1 MLTQETNQL
10 TWNSVCQIT
19 YNRDSWVKLIELP
32 SEYSS
37 EEALLLC
44 QVSTDSWLAWVPNHG
59 EIQLNRSDFYC

>member
-37 EEALLLC
+37 DEALLLC
-44 QVSTDSWLAWVPNHG
+44 QESVDTWLAWVPNHG